1 MHEIDLRSV
10 TFTCTPFEGNVF
22 ETSDIN
28 LINYP
33 MGRNLFRV
41 NEILRE
47 SVSVNGIDVR
57 EVQFVGATATGRII
71 PTQSVNSIT
80 FSEDEGIYYI
90 DNIPCQKV
98 TLTF

>member
-1 MHEIDLRSV
+1 MPEIDLRSAI
-10 TFTCTPFEGNVF
+10 FTCKPFEGDVF
-22 ETSDIN
+22 KTSDIN

-33 MGRNLFRV
+33 MGRNLFYV
-41 NEILRE
+41 NDILCK
-47 SVSVNGIDVR
+47 SVSVNGVDVR

>member
-22 ETSDIN
+22 EASDIN

-33 MGRNLFRV
+33 MGRNLFHV
-41 NEILRE
+41 NDILCKN
-47 SVSVNGIDVR
+47 VSVNGIDVR

-90 DNIPCQKV
+90 DNIS
-98 TLTF
+98 